1 MPFLLVSVCIDKSP
15 YATEGRL
22 INNQAAVHTSVLST
36 QILGAPRIVIEAIKK
51 HPQSKAFL
59 PFTVCF
65 RIPFPS
71 LPPPEFLVL
80 VNILFEA
87 IIKTRYKALFTAI
100 HLGIK
105 E

>member
-1 MPFLLVSVCIDKSP
+1 MYVCTHTHSVKSP
-15 YATEGRL
+15 CATEGRL
-22 INNQAAVHTSVLST
+22 INNQAAVYTSVPST
-36 QILGAPRIVIEAIKK
+36 QTLGAPGIVVEAIKK
-51 HPQSKAFL
+51 HPQSEAFL

-71 LPPPEFLVL
+71 LPPSEFLVL

-87 IIKTRYKALFTAI
+87 IIKTRYKALFIAI